1 VFKISIK
8 QPLFL
13 DKGCF
18 YYSIIMKLKHYTFL
32 FLALCLFFSCK
43 EKDSTRTTIKQEL
56 LINLT
61 KLSNEI
67 VQFEKLI
74 NSNSSQKKIVDQF
87 KKSRLAYKKTEWAV
101 EYFIPDAARF
111 MNGPALDEME
121 LEENKSF
128 EPHGFQVIE
137 EMIYPDYQIENKEN
151 IIRELH
157 IFQSNIK
164 QLKNTFEVTTI
175 SDDYVLDAVQQNVFR
190 VISLGITGFDS
201 PILQSSIPEAGETLM
216 AIPESLEKINANNTS
231 LAAIRKL
238 TQKADHYCKE
248 NNNFNA
254 FNRAV
259 FISEYLNPI
268 SKKIKDF
275 QKEENI
281 QNVKK
286 SSPLNPAIS
295 TLFDRDAFD
304 VNGFVLSDEYKF
316 SNEKAALGEK
326 LFYDK
331 SLSKNSDRSCA
342 TCHHPEKA
350 FTDGLKTNVS
360 LTGSNLARNTPT
372 LTYASLQN
380 AQFWDM
386 RQLDLEKQSVDVIQ
400 NKDEMH
406 GSMKN
411 IHAKILLDKDYIKL
425 FKKAF
430 PKTSKAEAW
439 QIQNA
444 IASYVRSLNAFDS
457 RFDEYMRGQ
466 KNSLNNQEIEG
477 MNLFMGKAK
486 CATCHFTPLFNGTV
500 PPNYSK
506 TEHEVIGTPNEAS
519 GKTLSSD
526 PGRYLYNKM
535 PQLKGAFKTP
545 TVRNIAITAPYMHNG
560 VFKTL
565 EEIVSFYNKGGGQGL
580 GYEVDNQTLPF
591 DTLNLTVKEEQALV
605 AFMKTLTDKK
615 YQ

>member
-1 VFKISIK
+1 
-8 QPLFL
+8 
-13 DKGCF
+13 
-18 YYSIIMKLKHYTFL
+18 MKLKHFTFL
-32 FLALCLFFSCK
+32 LLTLCFFFSCQK
-43 EKDSTRTTIKQEL
+43 NEVSKTTIKQDL
-56 LINLT
+56 LVDLT
-61 KLSNEI
+61 KLNNEI
-67 VQFEKLI
+67 VKFQKLI
-74 NSNSSQKKIVDQF
+74 TNTSSHKEIVEQF
-87 KKSRLAYKKTEWAV
+87 KKSRLAYKKVEWAI
-101 EYFIPDAARF
+101 EYFAPETARF

-121 LEENKSF
+121 LEENRSF

-137 EMIYPDYQIENKEN
+137 EMIYPEYDSENNPDLIKELN
-151 IIRELH
+151 

-164 QLKNTFEVTTI
+164 QLKSTFEVITI
-175 SDDYVLDAVQQNVFR
+175 SNDYALDAIQQNVFR
-190 VISLGITGFDS
+190 VITLGITGFDS
-201 PILQSSIPEAGETLM
+201 PILQSSIPEAAESLIV
-216 AIPESLEKINANNTS
+216 IPKSLEKINAGNTS
-231 LAAIRKL
+231 LSELKKL
-238 TQKADHYCKE
+238 TLKAQKYCTE

-254 FNRAV
+254 FNRAF
-259 FISEYLNPI
+259 FITEYLNPI
-268 SKKIKDF
+268 SKNIKAF

-281 QNVKK
+281 KNVKK
-286 SSPLNPAIS
+286 SSPLNPAIE
-295 TLFDRDAFD
+295 TLFDKDAFD
-304 VNGFVLSDEYKF
+304 VNAFVLSDEYNFTK
-316 SNEKAALGEK
+316 EKAILGEK

-331 SLSKNSDRSCA
+331 GLSKNNDRSCA
-342 TCHHPEKA
+342 SCHHPQKA

-406 GSMKN
+406 GSIEN
-411 IHAKILLDKDYIKL
+411 IHAKIQLDEDYIKL
-425 FKKAF
+425 FKKAY
-430 PKTSKAEAW
+430 PKTSKPEAW

-457 RFDEYMRGQ
+457 RFDEYMRGN
-466 KNSLNNQEIEG
+466 KNSLNNEEIEG

-500 PPNYSK
+500 PPSYSK

-519 GKTLSSD
+519 GKTLSPD
-526 PGRYLYNKM
+526 KGRYLYNKM
-535 PQLKGAFKTP
+535 PQLVGAFKTP
-545 TVRNIAITAPYMHNG
+545 TVRNAAVTAPYMHNG

-565 EEIVSFYNKGGGQGL
+565 EEVVSFYNKGGGQGL
-580 GYEVDNQTLPF
+580 GYEVENQTLPF
-591 DTLNLTVKEEQALV
+591 DKLNLTVKEEKALV

>member
-1 VFKISIK
+1 
-8 QPLFL
+8 
-13 DKGCF
+13 
-18 YYSIIMKLKHYTFL
+18 MKLKHFTFL
-32 FLALCLFFSCK
+32 FLTLCFFFSCQK
-43 EKDSTRTTIKQEL
+43 NEVSKTTIKQDL
-56 LINLT
+56 LIDLT
-61 KLSNEI
+61 KLDNEVI
-67 VQFEKLI
+67 QFEKLVKN
-74 NSNSSQKKIVDQF
+74 NSLPKEILEQF
-87 KKSRLAYKKTEWAV
+87 KKTRLAYKKTEWAI
-101 EYFIPDAARF
+101 EYFIPETARF

-137 EMIYPDYQIENKEN
+137 EIIYPEYQIENKET

-157 IFQSNIK
+157 IFQSNVKQIK
-164 QLKNTFEVTTI
+164 TTFEAITI
-175 SDDYVLDAVQQNVFR
+175 SDDYVVDAIQQNVFR
-190 VISLGITGFDS
+190 VITLGITGFDS
-201 PILQSSIPEAGETLM
+201 PILQSSVLEAGESLIV
-216 AIPESLEKINANNTS
+216 IPESLGKINPKNKS
-231 LAAIRKL
+231 LSEIKKL
-238 TQKADHYCKE
+238 TQKAQTYCAK

-254 FNRAV
+254 FNRAF
-259 FISEYLNPI
+259 FINEYLNPI
-268 SKKIKDF
+268 SKKIKAF

-281 QNVKK
+281 KNIKK
-286 SSPLNPAIS
+286 NSPLKPTIN
-295 TLFDRDAFD
+295 TLFDKDAFD
-304 VNGFVLSDEYKF
+304 VNGFVLSDEYNFTPDK
-316 SNEKAALGEK
+316 SLLGEK

-331 SLSKNSDRSCA
+331 SLSKNNDRSCA

-406 GSMKN
+406 GSMEN
-411 IHAKILLDKDYIKL
+411 IHAKILIDKEYVKL

-430 PKTSKAEAW
+430 PKTTKTEAW

-444 IASYVRSLNAFDS
+444 IASYVRSLNSFDS
-457 RFDEYMRGQ
+457 RFDLYMRGE
-466 KNSLNNQEIEG
+466 KNILNNQEIEG

-500 PPNYSK
+500 PPGYSK
-506 TEHEVIGTPNEAS
+506 TEHEVIGTPNDAS
-519 GKTLSSD
+519 GKKLSPD
-526 PGRYLYNKM
+526 LGRFLYNKM
-535 PQLKGAFKTP
+535 PQLVGAFKTP
-545 TVRNIAITAPYMHNG
+545 TIRNIAVTAPYMHNG

-565 EEIVSFYNKGGGQGL
+565 EEVVSFYNKGGGQAL
-580 GYEVDNQTLPF
+580 GYEVENQTLPF
-591 DTLNLTVKEEQALV
+591 DKLNLTVKEEQALV
-605 AFMKTLTDKK
+605 AFMKTLTDRK

>member
-1 VFKISIK
+1 
-8 QPLFL
+8 
-13 DKGCF
+13 
-18 YYSIIMKLKHYTFL
+18 MKLKHFTIL
-32 FLALCLFFSCK
+32 FLTLFLFFSCK
-43 EKDSTRTTIKQEL
+43 ENIASESTIKQDL
-56 LINLT
+56 LVDLT
-61 KLSNEI
+61 KLNNEM
-67 VQFEKLI
+67 VVFQKLVT
-74 NSNSSQKKIVDQF
+74 NNSSQKEIVAQF
-87 KKSRLAYKKTEWAV
+87 KKSRLFYKKTEWAI
-101 EYFIPDAARF
+101 EYFSPETARF

-121 LEENKSF
+121 LEENRSF
-128 EPHGFQVIE
+128 EPHGFQVME
-137 EMIYPDYQIENKEN
+137 EIIYPEYEPKNKEDL
-151 IIRELH
+151 IRELN

-164 QLKNTFEVTTI
+164 QLKSTFEAIAI
-175 SDDYVLDAVQQNVFR
+175 SDDYVIDAIQQNVFR
-190 VISLGITGFDS
+190 VIALGITGFDS
-201 PILQSSIPEAGETLM
+201 PVLQSSIPEAGQSLIV
-216 AIPESLEKINANNTS
+216 IPKSLEKINPNNRS
-231 LAAIRKL
+231 LADIRNL
-238 TQKADHYCKE
+238 TAKARNYCQK
-248 NNNFNA
+248 NNNFNT

-259 FISEYLNPI
+259 FITEYLNPI
-268 SKKIKDF
+268 SKKIKTF

-281 QNVKK
+281 SMVKK
-286 SSPLNPAIS
+286 NSPLKPDAE
-295 TLFDRDAFD
+295 TLFDKDAFD
-304 VNGFVLSDEYKF
+304 VNGFVVSEKYNFSKDKSD
-316 SNEKAALGEK
+316 LGEK

-331 SLSKNSDRSCA
+331 SLSQNNDRSCA

-406 GSMKN
+406 GSMEN
-411 IHAKILLDKDYIKL
+411 IHAKILLDNDYIKL

-430 PKTSKAEAW
+430 PKTSKPEAW

-444 IASYVRSLNAFDS
+444 IASYVRSLNSFDS
-457 RFDEYMRGQ
+457 RFDNYMRGQ
-466 KNSLNNQEIEG
+466 KNSLTNQEIEG

-500 PPNYSK
+500 PPVYSK
-506 TEHEVIGTPNEAS
+506 TEHEVIGTPKDAS
-519 GKTLSSD
+519 KKSISPD

-535 PQLKGAFKTP
+535 PQLVGAFKTP
-545 TVRNIAITAPYMHNG
+545 TVRNAAITAPYMHNG

-565 EEIVSFYNKGGGQGL
+565 EEVVDFYNKGGGKGL

-591 DTLNLTVKEEQALV
+591 DELKLNKKEESALV

-615 YQ
+615 YQQ

>member
-1 VFKISIK
+1 
-8 QPLFL
+8 
-13 DKGCF
+13 
-18 YYSIIMKLKHYTFL
+18 MKLKHFTFL
-32 FLALCLFFSCK
+32 FLTLCFFFSCQK
-43 EKDSTRTTIKQEL
+43 NEVPKTTIKQDL
-56 LINLT
+56 LIELT
-61 KLSNEI
+61 KLNNEI
-67 VQFEKLI
+67 VQLEKFV
-74 NSNSSQKKIVDQF
+74 NNNSSQKEILVQF
-87 KKSRLAYKKTEWAV
+87 KKSRLAFKKVEWAI
-101 EYFIPDAARF
+101 EYFIPDTARF

-137 EMIYPDYQIENKEN
+137 EMIYPEYAIENKKD

-164 QLKNTFEVTTI
+164 QVSSTFEVITI
-175 SDDYVLDAVQQNVFR
+175 SDDYVLDAIEQNVFR
-190 VISLGITGFDS
+190 VITLGITGFDS
-201 PILQSSIPEAGETLM
+201 PILQSSVLEAGESLIV
-216 AIPESLEKINANNTS
+216 IPESLEKINSKNKS
-231 LAAIRKL
+231 LSEIKKL
-238 TQKADHYCKE
+238 TEKAQNYCKK

-254 FNRAV
+254 FNRGI
-259 FISEYLNPI
+259 FITDYLNPI
-268 SKKIKDF
+268 SKKIKAF

-281 QNVKK
+281 KNVNKN
-286 SSPLNPAIS
+286 SPLKPTIE
-295 TLFDRDAFD
+295 TLFDKDVFD
-304 VNGFVLSDEYKF
+304 VNGFVLSDEYNFTPDK
-316 SNEKAALGEK
+316 SVLGEK

-331 SLSKNSDRSCA
+331 SLSKNNDRSCA

-386 RQLDLEKQSVDVIQ
+386 RQIDLEKQSIDVIQ

-406 GSMKN
+406 GSMEN
-411 IHAKILLDKDYIKL
+411 IHTKILLDKDYIKL
-425 FKKAF
+425 FQKAY
-430 PKTSKAEAW
+430 PKTLKTETW

-444 IASYVRSLNAFDS
+444 IASYVRSLNSFDS
-457 RFDEYMRGQ
+457 RFDLYIRGE
-466 KNSLNNQEIEG
+466 KNTLNNQEIEG

-500 PPNYSK
+500 PPSYSK
-506 TEHEVIGTPNEAS
+506 TEHEVIGTPNERS
-519 GKTLSSD
+519 GKKLSPD
-526 PGRYLYNKM
+526 LGRYQYNKM
-535 PQLKGAFKTP
+535 SQLIGAFKTP
-545 TVRNIAITAPYMHNG
+545 TVRNVAVTAPYMHNG

-565 EEIVSFYNKGGGQGL
+565 EEVVSFYNKGGGKGL
-580 GYEVDNQTLPF
+580 GYAVENQTLPF
-591 DTLNLTVKEEQALV
+591 DKLNLTVKEEQALV

>member
-1 VFKISIK
+1 
-8 QPLFL
+8 
-13 DKGCF
+13 
-18 YYSIIMKLKHYTFL
+18 MKLKHFIFL
-32 FLALCLFFSCK
+32 LLTLCFFFSCQK
-43 EKDSTRTTIKQEL
+43 NEVSKTTIKQDL
-56 LINLT
+56 LIDLT
-61 KLSNEI
+61 KLNNEI
-67 VQFEKLI
+67 IQFEKLV
-74 NSNSSQKKIVDQF
+74 NNNSSQKEILTQF
-87 KKSRLAYKKTEWAV
+87 KKSRLAYKKIEWAI
-101 EYFIPDAARF
+101 EYFIPETARF

-137 EMIYPDYQIENKEN
+137 EIIYPEYQIENKEN

-164 QLKNTFEVTTI
+164 QITTSFEVITI
-175 SDDYVLDAVQQNVFR
+175 SDDYVLDAIQQNVFR

-201 PILQSSIPEAGETLM
+201 PVLQSSVLEAGESLIV
-216 AIPESLEKINANNTS
+216 IPESLGKINSKNKS
-231 LAAIRKL
+231 LSEIKNL
-238 TQKADHYCKE
+238 TQKAQSYCAA

-254 FNRAV
+254 FNRAF
-259 FISEYLNPI
+259 FITEYLNPI
-268 SKKIKDF
+268 SKKIKAF

-281 QNVKK
+281 KNVKK
-286 SSPLNPAIS
+286 NSPLKPTIE
-295 TLFDRDAFD
+295 TLFDKDAFD
-304 VNGFVLSDEYKF
+304 VNGFVLSDEYNF
-316 SNEKAALGEK
+316 TANRSLLGEK

-331 SLSKNSDRSCA
+331 SLSKNNDRSCS

-360 LTGSNLARNTPT
+360 LNGSNLARNTPT

-406 GSMKN
+406 GSMEN
-411 IHAKILLDKDYIKL
+411 IHAKILVDKEYIKL

-430 PKTSKAEAW
+430 PKTTKTEAW

-444 IASYVRSLNAFDS
+444 IASYVRSLNSFDS
-457 RFDEYMRGQ
+457 RFDLYMRGE
-466 KNSLNNQEIEG
+466 KNILNDQEIDG

-486 CATCHFTPLFNGTV
+486 CATCHFTPIFNGTV
-500 PPNYSK
+500 PPSYSK

-519 GKTLSSD
+519 GKKLSPD
-526 PGRYLYNKM
+526 LGRYLYNKM
-535 PQLKGAFKTP
+535 PQLVGAFKTP
-545 TVRNIAITAPYMHNG
+545 TVRNVALTAPYMHNG

-565 EEIVSFYNKGGGQGL
+565 EEVVSFYNKGGGKGL
-580 GYEVDNQTLPF
+580 GYEVENQTLPF
-591 DTLNLTVKEEQALV
+591 DKLNLTVKEEKALV
-605 AFMKTLTDKK
+605 AFMKTLTDKR

>member
-1 VFKISIK
+1 
-8 QPLFL
+8 
-13 DKGCF
+13 
-18 YYSIIMKLKHYTFL
+18 MKLKHFSFL
-32 FLALCLFFSCK
+32 FLTLCFFFSCQKK
-43 EKDSTRTTIKQEL
+43 EVSKTTIKQDL
-56 LINLT
+56 LVDLT
-61 KLSNEI
+61 KLNNEI
-67 VQFEKLI
+67 IQFEKLI
-74 NSNSSQKKIVDQF
+74 NNNSSQKQILEQF
-87 KKSRLAYKKTEWAV
+87 KKSRLAYKKVEWAI
-101 EYFIPDAARF
+101 EYFIPDTGRF

-137 EMIYPDYQIENKEN
+137 EMIYPEYSIENKKD

-164 QLKNTFEVTTI
+164 QVSNTFEVITI
-175 SDDYVLDAVQQNVFR
+175 SDDYVLDAIEQNVFR
-190 VISLGITGFDS
+190 VITLGITGFDS
-201 PILQSSIPEAGETLM
+201 PILQSSVLEAGESLIV
-216 AIPESLEKINANNTS
+216 IPESLGKINSKSKS
-231 LAAIRKL
+231 LSEIKKL
-238 TQKADHYCKE
+238 TKKAQNYCKK

-254 FNRAV
+254 FNRAI

-268 SKKIKDF
+268 SKKIKAF

-281 QNVKK
+281 KNVEKN
-286 SSPLNPAIS
+286 SPLKPTIE
-295 TLFDRDAFD
+295 TLFDKNAFD
-304 VNGFVLSDEYKF
+304 VNAFVLSNEYNF
-316 SNEKAALGEK
+316 TQEKAVLGEK

-331 SLSKNSDRSCA
+331 SLSKNNDRSCA

-386 RQLDLEKQSVDVIQ
+386 RQIDLEKQSVDVIQ

-406 GSMKN
+406 GSMEN
-411 IHAKILLDKDYIKL
+411 IHAKILLNKDYIKL
-425 FKKAF
+425 FKKAY
-430 PKTSKAEAW
+430 PKTLKAETW

-444 IASYVRSLNAFDS
+444 IASYVRSLNSFDS
-457 RFDEYMRGQ
+457 RFDNYMRGQ
-466 KNSLNNQEIEG
+466 ENSLTSLEIEG

-500 PPNYSK
+500 PPSYSK

-519 GKTLSSD
+519 GKKLSPD
-526 PGRYLYNKM
+526 LGRYQYNKM
-535 PQLKGAFKTP
+535 PQLVGAFKTP
-545 TVRNIAITAPYMHNG
+545 TVRNVAVTAPYMHNG

-565 EEIVSFYNKGGGQGL
+565 EEVVSFYNKGGGKGL
-580 GYEVDNQTLPF
+580 GYEVENQTLPF
-591 DTLNLTVKEEQALV
+591 DKLNLTVKEEQALV

>member
-1 VFKISIK
+1 
-8 QPLFL
+8 
-13 DKGCF
+13 
-18 YYSIIMKLKHYTFL
+18 MKLKHFTFL
-32 FLALCLFFSCK
+32 LLTLCFFFSCQK
-43 EKDSTRTTIKQEL
+43 NEVSKTTIKQDL
-56 LINLT
+56 LVDLT
-61 KLSNEI
+61 KLNNEI
-67 VQFEKLI
+67 LQFQKLI
-74 NSNSSQKKIVDQF
+74 TNTSSQKEIVEQF
-87 KKSRLAYKKTEWAV
+87 KKSRLAYKKVEWAI
-101 EYFIPDAARF
+101 EYFAPETARF

-121 LEENKSF
+121 LEENRSF

-137 EMIYPDYQIENKEN
+137 EMIYPEYDAENNPDIIKELN
-151 IIRELH
+151 

-164 QLKNTFEVTTI
+164 QLKSTFEVITI
-175 SDDYVLDAVQQNVFR
+175 SNDYALDAIQQNVFR
-190 VISLGITGFDS
+190 VITLGITGFDS
-201 PILQSSIPEAGETLM
+201 PILQSSIPEAAESLIV
-216 AIPESLEKINANNTS
+216 IPKSLEKINAGNTS
-231 LAAIRKL
+231 LSELKKL
-238 TQKADHYCKE
+238 TLKAQKYCTE

-254 FNRAV
+254 FNRAF
-259 FISEYLNPI
+259 FITEYLNPI
-268 SKKIKDF
+268 SKNIKAF

-281 QNVKK
+281 KNVKK
-286 SSPLNPAIS
+286 SSPLNPAIE
-295 TLFDRDAFD
+295 TLFDKNAFD
-304 VNGFVLSDEYKF
+304 VNAFVLSDEYNFTK
-316 SNEKAALGEK
+316 EKSILGEK

-331 SLSKNSDRSCA
+331 GLSKNNDRSCA
-342 TCHHPEKA
+342 SCHHPEKA

-406 GSMKN
+406 GSMEN
-411 IHAKILLDKDYIKL
+411 IHAKIQLDNEYVKL
-425 FKKAF
+425 FKKAY
-430 PKTSKAEAW
+430 PKTSKPEAW

-457 RFDEYMRGQ
+457 RFDEYMRGN
-466 KNSLNNQEIEG
+466 KNSLNNEEIEG

-500 PPNYSK
+500 PPSYSK

-519 GKTLSSD
+519 GKTLSPD
-526 PGRYLYNKM
+526 KGRYLYNKM
-535 PQLKGAFKTP
+535 PQLVGAFKTP
-545 TVRNIAITAPYMHNG
+545 TVRNAAVTAPYMHNG

-565 EEIVSFYNKGGGQGL
+565 EEVVSFYNKGGGQGL
-580 GYEVDNQTLPF
+580 GYEVENQTLPF
-591 DTLNLTVKEEQALV
+591 DKLNLTVKEEKALV

>member
-1 VFKISIK
+1 
-8 QPLFL
+8 
-13 DKGCF
+13 
-18 YYSIIMKLKHYTFL
+18 MKLKHFTFL
-32 FLALCLFFSCK
+32 LLTLSFFFSCQK
-43 EKDSTRTTIKQEL
+43 NEVSKTTIKQDL
-56 LINLT
+56 LVDLT
-61 KLSNEI
+61 KLNNEI
-67 VQFEKLI
+67 LQFQKLI
-74 NSNSSQKKIVDQF
+74 TNTSSQKEIVEQF
-87 KKSRLAYKKTEWAV
+87 KQSRLAYKKVEWAI
-101 EYFIPDAARF
+101 EYFAPETARF

-121 LEENKSF
+121 LEENRSF

-137 EMIYPDYQIENKEN
+137 EMIYPEYDAENNPDLIKELN
-151 IIRELH
+151 

-164 QLKNTFEVTTI
+164 QLKSTFEVITI
-175 SDDYVLDAVQQNVFR
+175 SNDYALDAVQQNVFR
-190 VISLGITGFDS
+190 VITLGITGFDS
-201 PILQSSIPEAGETLM
+201 PILQSSIPEAAESLIV
-216 AIPESLEKINANNTS
+216 IPKSLEKINAGNTS
-231 LAAIRKL
+231 LSELKKL
-238 TQKADHYCKE
+238 TLKAQKYCTE

-254 FNRAV
+254 FNRAF
-259 FISEYLNPI
+259 FITEYLNPI
-268 SKKIKDF
+268 SKNIKAF

-281 QNVKK
+281 KNVKK
-286 SSPLNPAIS
+286 SSPLNPAIE
-295 TLFDRDAFD
+295 TLFDKDAFD
-304 VNGFVLSDEYKF
+304 VNAFVLSDEYNFTK
-316 SNEKAALGEK
+316 EKSILGEK

-331 SLSKNSDRSCA
+331 GLSKNNDRSCA
-342 TCHHPEKA
+342 SCHHPEKA

-406 GSMKN
+406 GSIEN
-411 IHAKILLDKDYIKL
+411 IHAKIQLDEDYIKL
-425 FKKAF
+425 FKKAY
-430 PKTSKAEAW
+430 PKTSKPEAW

-457 RFDEYMRGQ
+457 RFDEYMRGN
-466 KNSLNNQEIEG
+466 KNSLNNEEIEG

-500 PPNYSK
+500 PPSYSK

-519 GKTLSSD
+519 GKTLSPD
-526 PGRYLYNKM
+526 KGRYLYNKM
-535 PQLKGAFKTP
+535 PQLVGAFKTP
-545 TVRNIAITAPYMHNG
+545 TVRNAAVTAPYMHNG

-565 EEIVSFYNKGGGQGL
+565 EEVVSFYNKGGGQGL
-580 GYEVDNQTLPF
+580 GYEVENQTLPF
-591 DTLNLTVKEEQALV
+591 DKLNLTVKEEKALV